1 MIENSSTIKLL
12 IKYYNYPSENN
23 NNTNTTNIEQY
34 QTESNSNFMINQN
47 QNYRYSISSIMSNKN
62 LNKTPKK
69 TNKKNDINE
78 CDLFQDYLIYFQNNY
93 HYNNLENS
101 FPPKIINI
109 KTCIYSYLME
119 QKKYDITLDSLILFK
134 FSNNKYHLLF
144 DDENFYPLNLTNK
157 KNENTDKNICNST
170 LLYYYIN
177 NDKIKVIVDLYSKI
191 IDSISLNISKMCSL
205 YMLKYILLIKLK
217 EIESKK
223 ISKIDSLKKESLNI
237 IIKLN
242 KEKEDLITINDIE
255 KKNKIFGNGIMNPN
269 LSDYIVKNQTNRNFN
284 NNSTISKIYEY
295 YMGSS
300 DKILD
305 YERDTNQIK
314 NFNNSSLKD
323 NKEGILNFILM
334 ENKNNKVHI
343 GLDFRFTI
351 LQYFNPLSEEEK
363 KEEEKIEVF
372 NYQELNRP
380 KNGLNLYFN
389 CLNNNCIYNKKIFCY
404 NIGYGIYDI
413 FNIIKHYSKCKFCSK
428 KKYTSSNNVS
438 LKYIGMMNAKW
449 CYKGYLSGIKMSI
462 VEGKGITV
470 VNDLIYKT
478 KEFNFSEQ
486 FKKLIFQTEE
496 YISKNNYVINNN
508 EIINSSLINDL
519 NSINNDVKELN
530 ENIENNKIQED
541 NTKIKD
547 EKEDKCKD
555 IITDKKVLEKKNK
568 INNIINK
575 EKKTNDLNNLNI
587 YNNNNLVDIRR
598 RKNSLKDK
606 KTAQNAF
613 RRLSSSKQTYLG
625 NIKQYSPNIEN
636 DNLYTN
642 IDFNI
647 IIDKAKTNCCEGCFE
662 YQQISQVCNIF

>member
-1 MIENSSTIKLL
+1 
-12 IKYYNYPSENN
+12 
-23 NNTNTTNIEQY
+23 
-34 QTESNSNFMINQN
+34 
-47 QNYRYSISSIMSNKN
+47 
-62 LNKTPKK
+62 
-69 TNKKNDINE
+69 
-78 CDLFQDYLIYFQNNY
+78 
-93 HYNNLENS
+93 
-101 FPPKIINI
+101 
-109 KTCIYSYLME
+109 
-119 QKKYDITLDSLILFK
+119 
-134 FSNNKYHLLF
+134 
-144 DDENFYPLNLTNK
+144 
-157 KNENTDKNICNST
+157 
-170 LLYYYIN
+170 
-177 NDKIKVIVDLYSKI
+177 
-191 IDSISLNISKMCSL
+191 
-205 YMLKYILLIKLK
+205 
-217 EIESKK
+217 
-223 ISKIDSLKKESLNI
+223 
-237 IIKLN
+237 
-242 KEKEDLITINDIE
+242 
-255 KKNKIFGNGIMNPN
+255 MNPN

-372 NYQELNRP
+372 NYQELNRQ

-428 KKYTSSNNVS
+428 KIYTSSNNVS

-519 NSINNDVKELN
+519 NSINNDIKELN
-530 ENIENNKIQED
+530 ENIEDNKIQED
-541 NTKIKD
+541 NIKIKD

-575 EKKTNDLNNLNI
+575 EKKANDLNNLNI
-587 YNNNNLVDIRR
+587 YNNNNLEDIRR
-598 RKNSLKDK
+598 RGNSLKDK

-613 RRLSSSKQTYLG
+613 RRLSSSKQTYFG

-636 DNLYTN
+636 YDNNTN

-647 IIDKAKTNCCEGCFE
+647 IIDKARTNCCEGCFE